1 MGSNGVDSTFLVQI
15 EGLGGLFP
23 VVHRVNLVGLTHKDD
38 RVQHGFGFWVV
49 AVTTAHT
56 VWLPMVTL
64 SFFYF
69 EVAIH

>member
-38 RVQHGFGFWVV
+38 RLKSSSGTNKDG
-49 AVTTAHT
+49 
-56 VWLPMVTL
+56 
-64 SFFYF
+64 
-69 EVAIH
+69 

>member
-49 AVTTAHT
+49 STQKFDDFG
-56 VWLPMVTL
+56 MK
-64 SFFYF
+64 
-69 EVAIH
+69 I